1 MRRMRFIDL
10 GYISLPM
17 LHATEEAIAITGEPT
32 FLLWIASP
40 PTVNV
45 GYFQS
50 VEQEVNI
57 KACEE
62 LGLTITRRPSGGGA
76 VLFDERELYYSIV
89 AKPET
94 GILPKSASACFKR
107 AGEGLINALKIFGLE
122 GVFTGVNDV
131 QVFGKKISGNA
142 QTNMHGAKVQHG
154 TFLVDFD
161 MKTMLKVLKIPKEK
175 IADKEIK
182 FVEERM
188 ITLKKA
194 LGRDVSMEEAKD
206 ALLKGFQEALNV
218 EFYKGELSEEE
229 KALAKKFVRKY
240 ESKEWTFRR

>member
-1 MRRMRFIDL
+1 MKKIRHIDL

-17 LHATEEAIAITGEPT
+17 VHATEEAIAIADKPT
-32 FLLWIASP
+32 FLLWIAHP
-40 PTVNV
+40 ATVNV

-50 VEQEVNI
+50 IEQEVNI
-57 KACEE
+57 EACKK
-62 LGLTITRRPSGGGA
+62 LGLTITRRPSGGGT

-89 AKPET
+89 AKPEE
-94 GILPKSASACFKR
+94 GILPKASQACFRK

-131 QVFGKKISGNA
+131 LVFGKKISGNA

-161 MKTMLKVLKIPKEK
+161 METMLKVLKIPKEK
-175 IADKEIK
+175 IADKGIK

-188 ITLKKA
+188 TTLKKA

-206 ALLKGFQEALNV
+206 ALLKGFQKALNV
-218 EFYKGELSEEE
+218 EFYKDELTEEE
-229 KALAKKFVRKY
+229 RALAEKLVSKY
-240 ESKEWTFRR
+240 ESNEWTFRR